1 MELSKESGCIPH
13 KITLENLH
21 ASRLTT
27 EVLTFLYFYLKRRQQ
42 RVRLNDAGIIFKIL
56 LSEVPQSSI
65 LVPIL
70 PNIFIIG

>member
-13 KITLENLH
+13 KITLANLH

-65 LVPIL
+65 LIPIL
-70 PNIFIIG
+70 PNIFING